1 MFIVM
6 HQSSQ
11 GIYKKNILLKSLN
24 FEVLLSTI
32 GVLLIF
38 FFLVVSSRFVGYFEQ
53 ASEGLIDPSLVFK
66 VVFLRLPDFIT
77 LLLPLSFFLGVIIT
91 VSRLYSDREIFG
103 YLAGGLSENDLVKY
117 LFPQAMF
124 FFLITLSL
132 SIFLAPYT
140 KELSKEILSL
150 DTIQEQFESV
160 RPKELFSFNE
170 NDGFIHVE
178 NKENNIL
185 AEVIIFIQ
193 NDDYS
198 SLIIAENLIHED
210 LSSKTNLDFKDGV
223 LYQDIFNQ
231 NSSFVS
237 YFGELSVPINNSKN
251 TISGLSLSKLF
262 DFSIKSSK
270 SQTQWNLS
278 IPLTIFVLLI
288 YAVNFS
294 KVEPRQGRF
303 SVLVPSIFI
312 YILYL
317 SLLILAR
324 DSFDEGSIASQNY
337 IWYVHLIFLLFATF
351 LLFRKNFNI
360 SIRNFFTYF
369 NYNLIRVFVSLVI
382 FLIFLWVLG

>member
-66 VVFLRLPDFIT
+66 VVFLRFPDFIT

-160 RPKELFSFNE
+160 RQKELFSFNE

-185 AEVIIFIQ
+185 DEVIIFIQ

-198 SLIIAENLIHED
+198 SLIIAENLVYED

-337 IWYVHLIFLLFATF
+337 IWYVHLIFLLFAIF

-360 SIRNFFTYF
+360 SIRNFFIYF
-369 NYNLIRVFVSLVI
+369 NNNFIRVFVSLVI

>member
-66 VVFLRLPDFIT
+66 VVFLRFPDFIT

-117 LFPQAMF
+117 LFPQAML

-132 SIFLAPYT
+132 SIFLAPYS

-185 AEVIIFIQ
+185 DEVIIFIQ

-223 LYQDIFNQ
+223 LYQDIFDQ

-337 IWYVHLIFLLFATF
+337 IWYVHLIFLLFAIF

-360 SIRNFFTYF
+360 SIRNFFIYF
-369 NYNLIRVFVSLVI
+369 NNNFIRVFVSLVI

>member
-66 VVFLRLPDFIT
+66 VVFLRFPDFIT
-77 LLLPLSFFLGVIIT
+77 LVLPLSFFLGVIIT

-160 RPKELFSFNE
+160 RQKELFSFNE

-185 AEVIIFIQ
+185 DEVIIFIQ
-193 NDDYS
+193 NDEYS

-303 SVLVPSIFI
+303 SVLVPSIFR

-337 IWYVHLIFLLFATF
+337 IWYVHLIFLLFAIF

-360 SIRNFFTYF
+360 SIRNFFIYF
-369 NYNLIRVFVSLVI
+369 NINFIRVFVSLVI

>member
-66 VVFLRLPDFIT
+66 VVFLRFPDFIT

-117 LFPQAMF
+117 LFPQAML

-160 RPKELFSFNE
+160 RQKELFSFNE

-185 AEVIIFIQ
+185 DEVIIFIQ
-193 NDDYS
+193 NDEYS

-288 YAVNFS
+288 FAVNLS

-337 IWYVHLIFLLFATF
+337 IWYVHLIFLLFAIF
-351 LLFRKNFNI
+351 LLFRNNFNI
-360 SIRNFFTYF
+360 SIRNFFIYF
-369 NYNLIRVFVSLVI
+369 NNNFIRVFVSLVI

>member
-66 VVFLRLPDFIT
+66 VVFLRFPDFIT

-185 AEVIIFIQ
+185 DEVIIFIQ

-369 NYNLIRVFVSLVI
+369 NNNFIRVFVSLVI

>member
-53 ASEGLIDPSLVFK
+53 ASEGLIDPNLVFK
-66 VVFLRLPDFIT
+66 VVFLRFPDFIT

-117 LFPQAMF
+117 LFPQAML

-160 RPKELFSFNE
+160 RQKELFSFNE

-185 AEVIIFIQ
+185 DEVIIFIQ
-193 NDDYS
+193 NDEYS

-337 IWYVHLIFLLFATF
+337 IWYVHLIFLLFAIF

-360 SIRNFFTYF
+360 SIRNFFIYF
-369 NYNLIRVFVSLVI
+369 NNNFIRVFVSLVI

>member
-66 VVFLRLPDFIT
+66 VVFLRFPDFIT

-185 AEVIIFIQ
+185 DEVIIFIQ

-251 TISGLSLSKLF
+251 TISGLSLNKLF

-288 YAVNFS
+288 FAVNFS

-324 DSFDEGSIASQNY
+324 DSFDEGSLASQNY

-369 NYNLIRVFVSLVI
+369 NNNLIRVFVSLVI

>member
-66 VVFLRLPDFIT
+66 VVFLRFPDFIT

-117 LFPQAMF
+117 LFPQAIF

-185 AEVIIFIQ
+185 DEVIIFIQ

-198 SLIIAENLIHED
+198 SLIIAENLVYED

-231 NSSFVS
+231 KSSFVS

-251 TISGLSLSKLF
+251 TISGLSLNKLF

-288 YAVNFS
+288 FAVNFS

-337 IWYVHLIFLLFATF
+337 IWYVHLIFLLFAIF

-360 SIRNFFTYF
+360 SIRNFFIYF
-369 NYNLIRVFVSLVI
+369 NNNFIRVFLSLVI
-382 FLIFLWVLG
+382 FYLP

>member
-66 VVFLRLPDFIT
+66 VVFLRFPDFIT

-185 AEVIIFIQ
+185 DEVIIFIQ
-193 NDDYS
+193 NDEYS

-231 NSSFVS
+231 KSSFVS

-251 TISGLSLSKLF
+251 TISGLSLNKLF

-369 NYNLIRVFVSLVI
+369 NNNLIRVFVSLVI

>member
-66 VVFLRLPDFIT
+66 VVFLRFPDFIT

-185 AEVIIFIQ
+185 DEVIIFIQ

-210 LSSKTNLDFKDGV
+210 LSSKNNLDFKDGV

-337 IWYVHLIFLLFATF
+337 IWYVHLIFLLFAIF

-360 SIRNFFTYF
+360 SIRNFFIYF
-369 NYNLIRVFVSLVI
+369 NNNFIRVFVSLVI

>member
-66 VVFLRLPDFIT
+66 VVFLRFPDFIT

-117 LFPQAMF
+117 LFPQAML

-160 RPKELFSFNE
+160 RQKELFSFNE

-185 AEVIIFIQ
+185 DEVIIFIQ

-337 IWYVHLIFLLFATF
+337 IWYVHLIFLLFAIF

-360 SIRNFFTYF
+360 SIRNFFIYLNNNF
-369 NYNLIRVFVSLVI
+369 IRVFVSLVI

>member
-66 VVFLRLPDFIT
+66 VVFLRFPDFIT

-117 LFPQAMF
+117 LFPQATF

-140 KELSKEILSL
+140 KELSREILSL

-160 RPKELFSFNE
+160 RPKKLFSFNE

-185 AEVIIFIQ
+185 DEVIIFIQ

-198 SLIIAENLIHED
+198 SLIIAENLVYED
-210 LSSKTNLDFKDGV
+210 LSSKTNLDFKDGI

-231 NSSFVS
+231 KSSFVS
-237 YFGELSVPINNSKN
+237 YFGELSVPINNTKN
-251 TISGLSLSKLF
+251 TISGLSLNKLF

-288 YAVNFS
+288 FAVNFS

-360 SIRNFFTYF
+360 SIRNFFTYC
-369 NYNLIRVFVSLVI
+369 NNNLIRVFVSLVI

>member
-66 VVFLRLPDFIT
+66 VVFLRFPDFIT

-160 RPKELFSFNE
+160 RPKKLFSFNE

-185 AEVIIFIQ
+185 DEVIIFIQ
-193 NDDYS
+193 NDEYS

-231 NSSFVS
+231 SSSFVS

-288 YAVNFS
+288 FAVNFS

-337 IWYVHLIFLLFATF
+337 IWYVHLIFLLFAIF

-360 SIRNFFTYF
+360 SIRNFFIYF
-369 NYNLIRVFVSLVI
+369 NNNFIRVFVSLVI

>member
-66 VVFLRLPDFIT
+66 VVFLRFPDFIT

-117 LFPQAMF
+117 LFPQAML

-160 RPKELFSFNE
+160 RQKELFSFNE

-185 AEVIIFIQ
+185 DEVIIFIQ
-193 NDDYS
+193 NDEYS

-337 IWYVHLIFLLFATF
+337 IWYVHLIFLLFAIF

-360 SIRNFFTYF
+360 SIRNFFIYF
-369 NYNLIRVFVSLVI
+369 NNNFIRVFVSLVI